1 LLILTFMT
9 EQIQWVNAISN
20 RLSLESAIAEVTERV
35 QQQLSASPDLGFLFI
50 SSAYASEY
58 PRLVPLIL
66 EKVPMS
72 VLIGS
77 GGGGIIG
84 VDTDNQAQEIEG
96 NPALSLTVAHLPR
109 VDVQA
114 FQISS
119 DEIPDLDSGAQA
131 WTDLTGVSP
140 EQDPDFILLA
150 DPFFSKVNDLLE
162 GLDFAYP
169 KAKKIGGLASAMTM
183 GMQTGLFYHSPDNDD
198 TALIREGIVGVALSG
213 NNIEVD
219 AIVAQGCRPIG
230 PQYQITQ
237 AERNVITEMAEVQ
250 EDGVEQAKPPLQIL
264 RELINELSP
273 QDQELAQNALFL
285 GIARDEFQ
293 LELQQGDFLI
303 RNLLGVDPKVG
314 AIAVG
319 DRLRP
324 GQRIQFHLRDGNT
337 SAEDL
342 EVLLEN
348 YQQQEKTSFPVGALL
363 FSCLGRGK
371 ELYGKPNFDSQRF
384 RQAMNQIPLG
394 GFFCNGEIGPVGN
407 QTFLHG
413 YTSSFA
419 IFRQPKLN

>member
-1 LLILTFMT
+1 MT
-9 EQIQWVNAISN
+9 EQIQWVNAISTC
-20 RLSLESAIAEVTERV
+20 LSLEAAISDVTERIKE
-35 QQQLSASPDLGFLFI
+35 QLTASPDLGFLFI

-58 PRLVPLIL
+58 PRLVPLIQ
-66 EKVPMS
+66 EKLPIS

-77 GGGGIIG
+77 GGGGIVGI
-84 VDTDNQAQEIEG
+84 DEENQAQEIEG
-96 NPALSLTVAHLPR
+96 NPALSLTVAHLPG
-109 VDVQA
+109 VKVQG
-114 FQISS
+114 FHISA
-119 DEIPDLDSGAQA
+119 DQIPDLDSAAKA

-140 EQDPDFILLA
+140 DENPDFILLA

-169 KAKKIGGLASAMTM
+169 NAKKVGGLASAMAM
-183 GMQTGLFYHSPDNDD
+183 GMQTGLFFETGSADPI
-198 TALIREGIVGVALSG
+198 TLVKEGIVGVGLSG
-213 NNIEVD
+213 KIEMD
-219 AIVAQGCRPIG
+219 TIVAQGCRPVG

-237 AERNVITEMAEVQ
+237 GERNVLAEVAQ
-250 EDGVEQAKPPLQIL
+250 VNGNSTDAAKPPLQAL
-264 RELINELSP
+264 RELMNELSP
-273 QDQELAQNALFL
+273 DDQQLAQDSLFI
-285 GIARDEFQ
+285 GIARDEFK

-319 DRLRP
+319 DKLRP

-342 EVLLEN
+342 QVLLEQ
-348 YQQQEKTSFPVGALL
+348 YQQDEKTSTPVGALL

-371 ELYGKPNFDSQRF
+371 ELYGKPNFDSELF
-384 RQAMNQIPLG
+384 RQYMNQIPVG

-419 IFRQPKLN
+419 IFRQN

>member
-1 LLILTFMT
+1 MT
-9 EQIQWVNAISN
+9 EQIQWVNAISTC
-20 RLSLESAIAEVTERV
+20 LSLEAAISDVTERIKE
-35 QQQLSASPDLGFLFI
+35 QLTASPDLGFLFI

-58 PRLVPLIL
+58 PRLVPLIQ
-66 EKVPMS
+66 EKLPIS

-77 GGGGIIG
+77 GGGGIVGI
-84 VDTDNQAQEIEG
+84 DEENQAQEIEG
-96 NPALSLTVAHLPR
+96 NPALSLTVAHLPG
-109 VDVQA
+109 VKVQG
-114 FQISS
+114 FHISA
-119 DEIPDLDSGAQA
+119 DQIPDLDSAAKG

-140 EQDPDFILLA
+140 DENPDFILLA

-169 KAKKIGGLASAMTM
+169 NAKKVGGLASAMAM
-183 GMQTGLFYHSPDNDD
+183 GMQTGLFFETGSADPI
-198 TALIREGIVGVALSG
+198 TLVKEGIVGVGLSG
-213 NNIEVD
+213 KIEMD
-219 AIVAQGCRPIG
+219 TIVAQGCRPVG

-237 AERNVITEMAEVQ
+237 GERNVLAEVAQ
-250 EDGVEQAKPPLQIL
+250 VNGNSTDVAKPPLQAL
-264 RELINELSP
+264 RELMNELSP
-273 QDQELAQNALFL
+273 DDQQLAQDSLFI
-285 GIARDEFQ
+285 GIARDEFK

-319 DRLRP
+319 DKLRP

-342 EVLLEN
+342 QVLLEQ
-348 YQQQEKTSFPVGALL
+348 YQQDEKTSTPVGALL

-371 ELYGKPNFDSQRF
+371 ELYGKPNFDSGLF
-384 RQAMNQIPLG
+384 RQYMNQIPVG
-394 GFFCNGEIGPVGN
+394 GFFCNGEIGPVSN

-419 IFRQPKLN
+419 IFRQN

>member
-1 LLILTFMT
+1 MT
-9 EQIQWVNAISN
+9 EQIQWVNAISTC
-20 RLSLESAIAEVTERV
+20 LSLEAAISDVTERIKE
-35 QQQLSASPDLGFLFI
+35 QLTASPDLGFLFI

-58 PRLVPLIL
+58 PRLVPLIQ
-66 EKVPMS
+66 EKLPIS

-77 GGGGIIG
+77 GGGGIVGI
-84 VDTDNQAQEIEG
+84 DEENQAQEIEG
-96 NPALSLTVAHLPR
+96 NPALSLTVAHLPG
-109 VDVQA
+109 VKVQG
-114 FQISS
+114 FHISA
-119 DEIPDLDSGAQA
+119 DQIPDLDSAAKA

-140 EQDPDFILLA
+140 DENPDFILLA

-169 KAKKIGGLASAMTM
+169 NAKKVGGLASAMAM
-183 GMQTGLFYHSPDNDD
+183 GMQTGLFFETGSADPI
-198 TALIREGIVGVALSG
+198 TLVKEGIVGVGLSG
-213 NNIEVD
+213 KIEMD
-219 AIVAQGCRPIG
+219 TIVAQGCRPVG

-237 AERNVITEMAEVQ
+237 GERNVLAEVAQ
-250 EDGVEQAKPPLQIL
+250 VNGNSTDAAKAPLQAL
-264 RELINELSP
+264 RELMNELSP
-273 QDQELAQNALFL
+273 DDQQLAQDSLFI
-285 GIARDEFQ
+285 GIARDEFK

-319 DRLRP
+319 DKLRP

-342 EVLLEN
+342 QVLLEQ
-348 YQQQEKTSFPVGALL
+348 YQQDEKTSTPVGALL

-371 ELYGKPNFDSQRF
+371 ELYGKPNFDSELF
-384 RQAMNQIPLG
+384 RQYMNQIPVG

-419 IFRQPKLN
+419 IFRQN

>member
-1 LLILTFMT
+1 MT

-20 RLSLESAIAEVTERV
+20 RLSLESAIADVTERIKE
-35 QQQLSASPDLGFLFI
+35 QLSASADLGFLFI

-66 EKVPMS
+66 EKLPIS

-77 GGGGIIG
+77 GGGGIVG
-84 VDTDNQAQEIEG
+84 VDGDNQAQEIEG
-96 NPALSLTVAHLPR
+96 NPALSLTVAHLPG
-109 VDVQA
+109 VDIQA

-119 DEIPDLDSGAQA
+119 DEIPDLDSAAQA

-140 EQDPDFILLA
+140 EQEPDFILLA

-169 KAKKIGGLASAMTM
+169 QAQKIGGLASAMAM
-183 GMQTGLFYHSPDNDD
+183 GMQTGLFYHSPDHDD
-198 TALIREGIVGVALSG
+198 TALIREGIVGVAVSG
-213 NNIEVD
+213 NIEVD

-237 AERNVITEMAEVQ
+237 AERNVLTEMAEVQ
-250 EDGVEQAKPPLQIL
+250 ENEVEEAKPPLQAL

-273 QDQELAQNALFL
+273 EDQELAQNSLFL
-285 GIARDEFQ
+285 GIARDEFK

-324 GQRIQFHLRDGNT
+324 GQRIQFHLRDGST

-342 EVLLEN
+342 EVLLKK
-348 YQQQEKTSFPVGALL
+348 YQQEKKASLPVGALL

-371 ELYGKPNFDSQRF
+371 ELYGEPNFDSQLF
-384 RQAMNQIPLG
+384 RQSVNQIPLG

-419 IFRQPKLN
+419 IFRQPN

>member
-1 LLILTFMT
+1 MT
-9 EQIQWVNAISN
+9 EQIQWVNAIST
-20 RLSLESAIAEVTERV
+20 RLSLESAIADVSDRIQEK
-35 QQQLSASPDLGFLFI
+35 LSGSADLGFLFI

-58 PRLVPLIL
+58 PRLIPLL
-66 EKVPMS
+66 KEKLPIN

-84 VDTDNQAQEIEG
+84 IDEENQAQEIEG
-96 NPALSLTVAHLPR
+96 NPALSLTVAHLPG
-109 VDVQA
+109 VNIKG
-114 FQISS
+114 FHISA
-119 DEIPDLDSGAQA
+119 DQIPDLDSAATA

-140 EQDPDFILLA
+140 DENPDFILLA

-169 KAKKIGGLASAMTM
+169 NGKKVGGLSSAMAM
-183 GMQTGLFYHSPDNDD
+183 GVQTGLFYNSPTQTD
-198 TALIREGIVGVALSG
+198 TALLREGMVGVALSG
-213 NNIEVD
+213 EIKVD
-219 AIVAQGCRPIG
+219 TLVAQGCRPIG

-237 AERNVITEMAEVQ
+237 GERNILAEV
-250 EDGVEQAKPPLQIL
+250 VEVGKDSTEAAKPPLQAL
-264 RELINELSP
+264 RELMNELNP
-273 QDQELAQNALFL
+273 EDQQLAQHSLFI
-285 GIARDEFQ
+285 GVARDEFK

-319 DRLRP
+319 DKLRP
-324 GQRIQFHLRDGNT
+324 GQRVQFHLRDGNT

-342 EVLLEN
+342 EVLLKQ
-348 YQQQEKTSFPVGALL
+348 YQQKDNNTSPVGALL

-371 ELYGKPNFDSQRF
+371 ELYGKPNFDSELF
-384 RQAMNQIPLG
+384 RQYMNHIPIS
-394 GFFCNGEIGPVGN
+394 GFFCNGEIGPVGH

-419 IFRQPKLN
+419 IFRK

>member
-1 LLILTFMT
+1 MT

-20 RLSLESAIAEVTERV
+20 RLSLESAIADVTERIN
-35 QQQLSASPDLGFLFI
+35 QQLSASPDLGFLFI

-66 EKVPMS
+66 EKLPIS

-84 VDTDNQAQEIEG
+84 IDADNQAQEIEG
-96 NPALSLTVAHLPR
+96 NPALSLTVAHLPG
-109 VDVQA
+109 VNVQA
-114 FQISS
+114 FQISG
-119 DEIPDLDSGAQA
+119 DQIPDLDSAAQA

-140 EQDPDFILLA
+140 EQQPNFILLA

-169 KAKKIGGLASAMTM
+169 KAKKIGGLASAMAM
-183 GMQTGLFYHSPDNDD
+183 GMQTGLFYHSPDNQD
-198 TALIREGIVGVALSG
+198 TALIREGMVGVALSG
-213 NNIEVD
+213 NIEVD
-219 AIVAQGCRPIG
+219 AIVAQGCRPVG
-230 PQYQITQ
+230 PQYQVTQ
-237 AERNVITEMAEVQ
+237 GERNVLTEVAQVE
-250 EDGVEQAKPPLQIL
+250 ENGVEQARPPLQAL
-264 RELINELSP
+264 RELMNELSP
-273 QDQELAQNALFL
+273 EDQELAQNSLFL
-285 GIARDEFQ
+285 GIARDEFK

-342 EVLLEN
+342 EVLLKQ
-348 YQQQEKTSFPVGALL
+348 YQQQKQASSPVGALL

-371 ELYGKPNFDSQRF
+371 ELYGEPNFDSQLF
-384 RQAMNQIPLG
+384 REAVNQIPVG

-419 IFRQPKLN
+419 IFRQPN

>member
-1 LLILTFMT
+1 MT
-9 EQIQWVNAISN
+9 EQIQWVNAISTC
-20 RLSLESAIAEVTERV
+20 LSLEAAISDVTERIKE
-35 QQQLSASPDLGFLFI
+35 QLTASPDLGFLFI

-58 PRLVPLIL
+58 PRLVPLIQ
-66 EKVPMS
+66 EKLPIS

-77 GGGGIIG
+77 GGGGIVGI
-84 VDTDNQAQEIEG
+84 DEENQAQEIEG
-96 NPALSLTVAHLPR
+96 NPALSLTVAHLPG
-109 VDVQA
+109 VKVQG
-114 FQISS
+114 FHISA
-119 DEIPDLDSGAQA
+119 DQIPDLDSAAKA

-140 EQDPDFILLA
+140 DENPDFILLG

-169 KAKKIGGLASAMTM
+169 NAKKVGGLASAMAM
-183 GMQTGLFYHSPDNDD
+183 GMQTGLFLETGSADPI
-198 TALIREGIVGVALSG
+198 TLVKEGIVGVGLSG
-213 NNIEVD
+213 KIEMD
-219 AIVAQGCRPIG
+219 TIVAQGCRPVG
-230 PQYQITQ
+230 PQYQIIQ
-237 AERNVITEMAEVQ
+237 GERNVLAEIAQVNGNST
-250 EDGVEQAKPPLQIL
+250 DAAKPPLQAL
-264 RELINELSP
+264 RELMNELSP
-273 QDQELAQNALFL
+273 DDQQLAQDSLFL
-285 GIARDEFQ
+285 GIARDEFK

-319 DRLRP
+319 DKLRP

-342 EVLLEN
+342 QVLLEQ
-348 YQQQEKTSFPVGALL
+348 YQQDEKTSTPVGALL

-371 ELYGKPNFDSQRF
+371 ELYGKPNFDSGLF
-384 RQAMNQIPLG
+384 RQYMNQIPVG

-419 IFRQPKLN
+419 IFRQNSQ